1 MMMKK
6 RLLGIL
12 LSFALMMGMMPAL
25 GVSQTAYADD
35 TIWYINENGDRVE
48 TRDYVLVTNSTT
60 GFTSSKV
67 NVVMGSVELDG
78 PFTVND
84 NAKLVLCDGA
94 ELTIE
99 GEGKNDNALVIDGGT
114 LTVYAQSN
122 GKDMGKLSSDGVNG
136 IYITDTGTLNVV
148 GGEVTANSLG
158 DANYGI
164 DGRGCSISIKGG
176 DVKADGDAGGIAAKD
191 LEITGGTVTADGDVY
206 GIASSGSIKIT
217 GGTVKAS
224 GGTAAVNS
232 LENITITGGTV
243 TATAKPSGSSDGI
256 LANNK
261 VTISGGIVTAAG
273 AGAGQCIDAGGSV
286 TIDEDIFVK
295 AGENEASAQLVPD
308 PGNWQHDEKWAR
320 TAPLV
325 RYPLWVCGVQ
335 VTNANQ
341 DDVLWDDTKNK
352 GKVSYDPETVT
363 LKLDGAN
370 ITADKE
376 HQKTGAAIYYEGQDK
391 DLTIN
396 AAKASTVT
404 ATGEDSRGIYT
415 KDKNLIFNGTLN
427 VTGGDD
433 GVDCNG
439 NDITVNGKLTAS
451 GSEIG
456 IYLDSGDITVNSGA
470 ELYASG
476 SNNSGIGVNDN
487 TGAINIKE
495 GARVTAVGGKYGA
508 ISGIVKNAI
517 AGTAWTDKDGTAGET
532 AIEVNADRD
541 LGDKYKKVQFPA
553 EAPVVTQYTI
563 TYDLSGGTW
572 EGMTGIVTM
581 DVENGTIIT
590 LPEPARDGYTFDYWE
605 GSRYNAGDKYKV
617 SADHTF
623 KAVWKA
629 ADNGGGSD
637 SGDKGGSS
645 KKGVKTGDGNRL
657 GAWIVLLAAA
667 LAGTAGMVFARKKKG
682 K

>member
-94 ELTIE
+94 ELTVEGFGSTDNGIE
-99 GEGKNDNALVIDGGT
+99 VTGCT
-114 LTVYAQSN
+114 FTVYAQSN
-122 GKDMGKLSSDGVNG
+122 GKGMGKLRSEGLNG
-136 IYITDTGTLNVV
+136 IYITNAGILNVV
-148 GGEVTANSLG
+148 GGAVTAKGLG
-158 DANYGI
+158 DAEYGI
-164 DGRGCSISIKGG
+164 DGRDGSISIKGG
-176 DVKADGDAGGIAAKD
+176 DVKADGAGGGIAAEN
-191 LEITGGTVTADGDVY
+191 LEITGGTVTADGGTY
-206 GIASSGSIKIT
+206 GIRAS
-217 GGTVKAS
+217 
-224 GGTAAVNS
+224 NR
-232 LENITITGGTV
+232 LTISDGTV
-243 TATAKPSGSSDGI
+243 TANADDSGQAIFTSGALTIGD
-256 LANNK
+256 K
-261 VTISGGIVTAAG
+261 V
-273 AGAGQCIDAGGSV
+273 
-286 TIDEDIFVK
+286 FVM

-456 IYLDSGDITVNSGA
+456 IYLDSGDITINSGA

-495 GARVTAVGGKYGA
+495 GARVTTVGGKYGA

-657 GAWIVLLAAA
+657 GAWIALLAAA
-667 LAGTAGMVFARKKKG
+667 LGGTVGMVFARKRKSE
-682 K
+682 

>member
-1 MMMKK
+1 MMKK

-94 ELTIE
+94 ELTVEGFGSTDNGIE
-99 GEGKNDNALVIDGGT
+99 VTGCT
-114 LTVYAQSN
+114 FTVYAQSN
-122 GKDMGKLSSDGVNG
+122 GKGMGKLRSEGLNG
-136 IYITDTGTLNVV
+136 IYITNAGILNVV
-148 GGEVTANSLG
+148 GGAVTAKGLG
-158 DANYGI
+158 DAEYGI
-164 DGRGCSISIKGG
+164 DGRDGSISIKGG
-176 DVKADGDAGGIAAKD
+176 DVKADGAGGGIAAEN
-191 LEITGGTVTADGDVY
+191 LEITGGTVTADGGTY
-206 GIASSGSIKIT
+206 GIRAS
-217 GGTVKAS
+217 
-224 GGTAAVNS
+224 NR
-232 LENITITGGTV
+232 LTISDGTV
-243 TATAKPSGSSDGI
+243 TANADDSGQAIFTSGALTIGD
-256 LANNK
+256 K
-261 VTISGGIVTAAG
+261 V
-273 AGAGQCIDAGGSV
+273 
-286 TIDEDIFVK
+286 FVM

-456 IYLDSGDITVNSGA
+456 IYLDSGDITINSGA

-495 GARVTAVGGKYGA
+495 GARVTTVGGKYGA

-657 GAWIVLLAAA
+657 GAWIALLAAA
-667 LAGTAGMVFARKKKG
+667 LGGTVGMVFARKRKSE
-682 K
+682 

>member
-1 MMMKK
+1 MTISDDHRRETMMKK

-12 LSFALMMGMMPAL
+12 LSFALMMVMLPAL
-25 GVSQTAYADD
+25 GVSQMAYAESYNLWVGND
-35 TIWYINENGDRVE
+35 E
-48 TRDYVLVTNSTT
+48 VTTDKTT
-60 GFTSSKV
+60 GDGWSYDANSNTLTLTGANITEGHKPLSLSYGIYYVGGAPLNVVLQSGSVNTIRGSDYCIYSNTSLALSGGGTLNASSAGNSGCGVCAFGDLTINDCIV
-67 NVVMGSVELDG
+67 NVSMTGESADG
-78 PFTVND
+78 IRSEQ
-84 NAKLVLCDGA
+84 GGI
-94 ELTIE
+94 TIE
-99 GEGKNDNALVIDGGT
+99 GGTVSASAADASSRGIAAPARIVEIDDCK
-114 LTVYAQSN
+114 LTA
-122 GKDMGKLSSDGVNG
+122 
-136 IYITDTGTLNVV
+136 V
-148 GGEVTANSLG
+148 GGE
-158 DANYGI
+158 
-164 DGRGCSISIKGG
+164 
-176 DVKADGDAGGIAAKD
+176 KA
-191 LEITGGTVTADGDVY
+191 ITGNVKNHIAGTGWTNTEGTL
-206 GIASSGSIKIT
+206 GKKEIPIREEGQTLGSYK
-217 GGTVKAS
+217 
-224 GGTAAVNS
+224 
-232 LENITITGGTV
+232 
-243 TATAKPSGSSDGI
+243 
-256 LANNK
+256 K
-261 VTISGGIVTAAG
+261 VRFPEYI
-273 AGAGQCIDAGGSV
+273 
-286 TIDEDIFVK
+286 E
-295 AGENEASAQLVPD
+295 
-308 PGNWQHDEKWAR
+308 
-320 TAPLV
+320 
-325 RYPLWVCGVQ
+325 YPLWIKGAQ
-335 VTNANQ
+335 VTSDNNT
-341 DDVLWDDTKNK
+341 DVLGD
-352 GKVSYDPETVT
+352 GKVSYDPETGT

-376 HQKTGAAIYYEGQDK
+376 HQHTGTGAAIYYEGQDK

-433 GVDCNG
+433 GIDCNG
-439 NDITVNGKLTAS
+439 DKITVNGKLTAS

-517 AGTAWTDKDGTAGET
+517 AGTAWTDKDGTTGET

-541 LGDKYKKVQFPA
+541 LGDTYKRVQFPA
-553 EAPVVTQYTI
+553 EEPVVTQYTI
-563 TYDLSGGTW
+563 TFDLNGGTW

-605 GSRYNAGDKYKV
+605 GSRYNAGDKYTV
-617 SADHTF
+617 TADHTF
-623 KAVWKA
+623 KAVWKTA
-629 ADNGGGSD
+629 
-637 SGDKGGSS
+637 DKGGSS

>member
-1 MMMKK
+1 MIIADDNRREMMMKK

-94 ELTIE
+94 ELTVEGFGSTDNGIE
-99 GEGKNDNALVIDGGT
+99 VTGCT
-114 LTVYAQSN
+114 FTVYAQSN
-122 GKDMGKLSSDGVNG
+122 GKGMGKLRSEGLNG
-136 IYITDTGTLNVV
+136 IYITNAGILNVV
-148 GGEVTANSLG
+148 GGAVTAKGLG
-158 DANYGI
+158 DAEYGI
-164 DGRGCSISIKGG
+164 DGRDGSISIKGG
-176 DVKADGDAGGIAAKD
+176 DVKADGAGGGIAAEN
-191 LEITGGTVTADGDVY
+191 LEITGGTVTADGGTY
-206 GIASSGSIKIT
+206 GIRAS
-217 GGTVKAS
+217 
-224 GGTAAVNS
+224 NR
-232 LENITITGGTV
+232 LTISDGTV
-243 TATAKPSGSSDGI
+243 TANADDSGQAIFTSGALTIGD
-256 LANNK
+256 K
-261 VTISGGIVTAAG
+261 V
-273 AGAGQCIDAGGSV
+273 
-286 TIDEDIFVK
+286 FVM

-456 IYLDSGDITVNSGA
+456 IYLDSGDITINSGA

-495 GARVTAVGGKYGA
+495 GARVTTVGGKYGA

-657 GAWIVLLAAA
+657 GAWIALLAAA
-667 LAGTAGMVFARKKKG
+667 LGGTVGMVFARKRKSE
-682 K
+682 